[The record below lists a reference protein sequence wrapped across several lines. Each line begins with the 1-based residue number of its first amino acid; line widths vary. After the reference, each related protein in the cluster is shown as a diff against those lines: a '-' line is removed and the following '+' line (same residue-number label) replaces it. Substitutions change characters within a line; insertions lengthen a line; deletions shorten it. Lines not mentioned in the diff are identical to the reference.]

1 MTGVESL
8 VTRIDRSDLLR
19 LAAPAAEAAGGW
31 FERRPHGLGRV
42 GGLLCRGSQGSAVI
56 AASMALVVL
65 ACSSA
70 PPPTAMQGR
79 LTVTTDSGQSSFCD
93 NNSFNVDQGTQIT
106 VISPSGTVIGTG
118 SLGAPATTTSN
129 VLGCAEDI
137 DVYPFQ
143 VAGLPSEPRYG
154 VQINGE
160 QETIWFTP
168 AQVSHADLSLGG
180 SQLQDHA

>member
-1 MTGVESL
+1 MNYKV
-8 VTRIDRSDLLR
+8 LLAMAVGMV
-19 LAAPAAEAAGGW
+19 LAG
-31 FERRPHGLGRV
+31 
-42 GGLLCRGSQGSAVI
+42 
-56 AASMALVVL
+56 M

-70 PPPTAMQGR
+70 PPPTTMNGR

-106 VISPSGTVIGTG
+106 VISPSGTMIGTS
-118 SLGAPATTTSN
+118 SLGPPATTSN
-129 VLGCAEDI
+129 TLGCVEEI

-160 QETIWFTP
+160 QGTIWFTP
-168 AQVSHADLSLGG
+168 AEVSRADLSLGA
-180 SQLQDHA
+180 S

>member
-1 MTGVESL
+1 M
-8 VTRIDRSDLLR
+8 
-19 LAAPAAEAAGGW
+19 AGM
-31 FERRPHGLGRV
+31 V
-42 GGLLCRGSQGSAVI
+42 LCRASQGPAVM
-56 AASMALVVL
+56 AASTALVVL

-70 PPPTAMQGR
+70 PPPATMQGR

-129 VLGCAEDI
+129 MLGCIEEI

-143 VAGLPSEPRYG
+143 VAGLPSESRYG

-160 QETIWFTP
+160 QGTIWFTP
-168 AQVSHADLSLGG
+168 AQVSRADLSLGG
-180 SQLQDHA
+180 

>member
-1 MTGVESL
+1 
-8 VTRIDRSDLLR
+8 
-19 LAAPAAEAAGGW
+19 
-31 FERRPHGLGRV
+31 
-42 GGLLCRGSQGSAVI
+42 
-56 AASMALVVL
+56 
-65 ACSSA
+65 
-70 PPPTAMQGR
+70 MQGR